1 MAWTSFRANSLPNA
15 IVNLVQQISFQ
26 RRLQHL
32 AVNPLLVLLCHC
44 RAASRVPAS
53 CWFVEKLIDV
63 EILRKLLTVQRV
75 AAPNYAVYYSGA
87 AARITAVSIAAKYHH
102 RLKTKKRSDG

>member
-1 MAWTSFRANSLPNA
+1 M
-15 IVNLVQQISFQ
+15 
-26 RRLQHL
+26 
-32 AVNPLLVLLCHC
+32 
-44 RAASRVPAS
+44 PAS

-63 EILRKLLTVQRV
+63 EILRKLLTVERV

-102 RLKTKKRSDG
+102 RLKKGVMADTPQPQED